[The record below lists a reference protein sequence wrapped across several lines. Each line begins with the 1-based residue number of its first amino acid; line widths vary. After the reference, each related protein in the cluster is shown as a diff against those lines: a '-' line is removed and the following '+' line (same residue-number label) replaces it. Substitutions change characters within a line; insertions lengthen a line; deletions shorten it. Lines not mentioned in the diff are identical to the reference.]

1 MLREIVHKR
10 DVSVTAPPQWLLE
23 SLGIGDAASG
33 VNVSVEGSLKVTA
46 VLAGFTILTEDT
58 SSLPL
63 ILYRRLERGKERA
76 YDHSYFTLLHDAP
89 NPEMTSMVY
98 RELQVGHMLG
108 WGNFYAQMIWDETGT
123 VTELWPL
130 NPSRMEIFR
139 ENGERRYLY
148 FNDKGQRAAFRQQD
162 ILHIPAFGF
171 DGIKGFSRIA
181 LAKNAV
187 GLALA
192 AEKYGSR
199 FFAND
204 ARPTVVIKSPKAMK
218 VDAQKNLRDS
228 WNEIYRSAENAG
240 KVAILEEGLD
250 LTTIGI
256 EPDAAQFLETRQFQV
271 AEIARMFRI
280 PPHMLGDVTSS
291 TSWGTGIEQQELG
304 YLSHTLRPWLV
315 RIEQQLNKDL
325 LLPGERAKYFFEHLV
340 DALLRTDIKSRMD
353 AYSVAILNGIISPNE
368 AREAENRN
376 PYEGG
381 DTYRFPLNTGE
392 AGKGQPKQPRSLTPI
407 LLDIAERVARYET
420 NEARDA
426 VVRWQEKGKDEKYR
440 AWEEEFYTAEL
451 PAFIRRS
458 FRPCIEAGMVDPDIL
473 TDVAAETATARRS
486 ADRTINPSLDP
497 EAFISRLL
505 ANVTT
510 EE

>member
-1 MLREIVHKR
+1 MLRQIIHQR
-10 DVSVTAPPQWLLE
+10 DVSITSPPQWLLE
-23 SLGIGDAASG
+23 SLGIGESASG
-33 VNVSVEGSLKVTA
+33 INVSVEGSLKVTA

-58 SSLPL
+58 SSLPM

-76 YDHSYFTLLHDAP
+76 TDHPCYTLMHNAP

-108 WGNFYAQMIWDETGT
+108 WGNFFAQMLWDERGV

-139 ENGERRYLY
+139 ADGERRYLY
-148 FNDKGQRAAFRQQD
+148 QNDAGKRIAFRQQD
-162 ILHIPAFGF
+162 LLHIPAFGF
-171 DGIKGFSRIA
+171 DGIRGYSRIS

-187 GLALA
+187 GLAIA

-204 ARPTVVIKSPKAMK
+204 ARPTVVLTSPKPMK
-218 VDAQKNLRDS
+218 PEARKNLRES
-228 WNEIYRSAENAG
+228 WNDTYRGAENTG
-240 KVAILEEGLD
+240 KVAVLEEGLD
-250 LTTIGI
+250 IKTIGI

-271 AEIARMFRI
+271 SEIARMFRI
-280 PPHMLGDVTSS
+280 PPHMLGDVTNS

-304 YLSHTLRPWLV
+304 YLAHTLRPWLV

-325 LLPGERAKYFFEHLV
+325 LLPAERSKYYFEHLV
-340 DALLRTDIKSRMD
+340 DALLRTDIQSRMT
-353 AYSVAILNGIISPNE
+353 AYATAIGNGILSPNE

-376 PYEGG
+376 PYKGG
-381 DTYRFPLNTGE
+381 DTYRFPLNMGE
-392 AGKGQPKQPRSLTPI
+392 AGQGQPGKVQPRSATPI

-420 NEARDA
+420 NEQRDA
-426 VVRWQEKGKDEKYR
+426 IARWQEKGKADKFT

-451 PAFIRRS
+451 PSFIRRS
-458 FRPCIEAGMVDPDIL
+458 FRPCVEAGMLDLDIL
-473 TDVAAETATARRS
+473 TTVAARTA
-486 ADRTINPSLDP
+486 ADRRANRTVIPALDP
-497 EAFISRLL
+497 EAFICRLL
-505 ANVTT
+505 APPA
-510 EE
+510 E